1 MVKMYAMVELDV
13 TPKVGQS
20 EQEAVDEMQDILRDY
35 ISGPDHPF
43 LDDYTK
49 GTVSVELGG
58 YEGPYVTSAMVLPS
72 HGSIVGEAFEQRR
85 YIDAAPTEEERQA
98 RKRQAYLQHYGGGSP
113 LIAGETPMNV
123 ESLAAEVREESPVM
137 EFQVMKNRPG
147 QPAEPLTV
155 QREYKTVSPR
165 RRSNFVPAEQVEW
178 ASMSEEE
185 RLATLEHQDG
195 EG

>member
-13 TPKVGQS
+13 TPKAGQS

-49 GTVSVELGG
+49 GTVSVEMSG
-58 YEGPYVTSAMVLPS
+58 YEGPYVTSAAVLPS
-72 HGSIVGEAFEQRR
+72 HSSLLEKNREYVRSLKR
-85 YIDAAPTEEERQA
+85 HEETR
-98 RKRQAYLQHYGGGSP
+98 
-113 LIAGETPMNV
+113 MNV

-155 QREYKTVSPR
+155 EREYKTVSPR
-165 RRSNFVPAEQVEW
+165 RRSNFVPAEQVAW
-178 ASMSEEE
+178 ASMSEAE
-185 RLATLEHQDG
+185 RLAILEDQDG